1 MSDLLKEAIA
11 DAKTVRETAIA
22 NAKMALEEAF
32 TPHLKSML
40 SAKLSEDEVEE
51 GFEDE
56 ITAEEMDDDEDP
68 EEAMHDK
75 NRREDDDDE
84 IDEMGHEDDEDP
96 EEGMHDKNRRE
107 DDDEDMDEGIIE
119 INGVKYA
126 PVVEGEH
133 EDEDEM
139 EEGMHDKPRREDDDE
154 EMDEDIDLEEVIKEL
169 ETEIAEAEESD
180 EDLTEGE
187 HEDDEDPEEGMRP
200 KREDDDEVDEDIDN
214 LDLESVIK
222 ELETEIAEAEESDD
236 DLTEGEHEDDD
247 EKKDESVDEE
257 IVVEEDEEDLE
268 EQSKSS
274 GIGAG
279 DNKVNK
285 ASAGDEEDPGKGKE
299 MKESVNAM
307 QKELNEY
314 KEAVTFLREKL
325 HEVNILNAKLLYT
338 NRLFKEYVLSNDQ
351 KLKIVETF
359 DRAQTTRE
367 IKLVY
372 STLAESFKNG
382 DIKKNR
388 VQESASQKTGTT
400 KPTKKIIT
408 EESEV
413 ANRFKKL
420 AGII

>member
-1 MSDLLKEAIA
+1 MSNLLKEAIA

-40 SAKLSEDEVEE
+40 SAKLAEDEVEE

-56 ITAEEMDDDEDP
+56 ITAEEMDDEEDED
-68 EEAMHDK
+68 M
-75 NRREDDDDE
+75 
-84 IDEMGHEDDEDP
+84 DEMRGEMDR
-96 EEGMHDKNRRE
+96 EE
-107 DDDEDMDEGIIE
+107 DDEDMDEMRGEDPEREEDDEMREDVIE

-126 PVVEGEH
+126 PVVAE
-133 EDEDEM
+133 EDEEDEM
-139 EEGMHDKPRREDDDE
+139 DEMRNKREDDDE
-154 EMDEDIDLEEVIKEL
+154 EMEEDLDLEAVIKEL

-180 EDLTEGE
+180 EDSVNEGE
-187 HEDDEDPEEGMRP
+187 DEDE
-200 KREDDDEVDEDIDN
+200 
-214 LDLESVIK
+214 
-222 ELETEIAEAEESDD
+222 
-236 DLTEGEHEDDD
+236 
-247 EKKDESVDEE
+247 KDEVDEE
-257 IVVEEDEEDLE
+257 IVVEEDEDDEDKMD

-279 DNKVNK
+279 DNKVTQP
-285 ASAGDEEDPGKGKE
+285 SAGDEEDPGKGKI
-299 MKESVNAM
+299 KESVNAM

-338 NRLFKEYVLSNDQ
+338 NRLFKEFVLSNGQ
-351 KLKIVETF
+351 KMKIVETF

-420 AGII
+420 AGIL